1 MNRTAS
7 SAPLPP
13 LESFD
18 QLIAL
23 ASAEPDPAR
32 LLTVL
37 VKAEVAYRRHRDT
50 AEPMVDEGCLVPVMV
65 RDWPVTASL
74 SLAEITKTADAVE
87 SSWQFLMT
95 AVMPGRFGQ
104 PPSSAACEPHL
115 ERMARALM
123 IGEGLQDFVF
133 FDRSGEPISIHKAIS

>member
-1 MNRTAS
+1 MNRTAF
-7 SAPLPP
+7 SAPPP
-13 LESFD
+13 RIESFD
-18 QLIAL
+18 ELIAL
-23 ASAEPDPAR
+23 ARAEPDPAR

-37 VKAEVAYRRHRDT
+37 VKAEVAYRRQRDT

-65 RDWPVTASL
+65 RDWPVTTSL

-95 AVMPGRFGQ
+95 AVMPGRSGQ

-123 IGEGLQDFVF
+123 IGEGLQDFIF
-133 FDRSGEPISIHKAIS
+133 FDRTGEPVSIHKALS